1 MLQQLINEHKE
12 VLRMARKTIKGLE
25 EEIKDL
31 EQRLKDQNNINLE
44 LNKTISEMQLKADN
58 SFENSGTYRQM
69 SKQIEY
75 LETVVKGHEISLKAK
90 EVTIKNNRDTIQEL
104 LKEIEKLKSNN
115 CVQKT
120 KNERNAGR
128 KSKIDDNIISV
139 VTMLKLQGKSIR
151 AIAKE
156 IDLSVGTV
164 HKIINEHIK

>member
-1 MLQQLINEHKE
+1 
-12 VLRMARKTIKGLE
+12 MARKTIKGLE

-44 LNKTISEMQLKADN
+44 LNKTISKMQLKADN

-69 SKQIEY
+69 SKKIEY

-115 CVQKT
+115 CVQKI

-128 KSKIDDNIISV
+128 KSKITDDIIRTV
-139 VTMLKLQGKSIR
+139 KMLKLQNKSVR

-164 HKIINEHIK
+164 QKIISEHINGF